1 METEAACGDGIWSMP
16 SADSIITIWFKLLI
30 LAGKQNNDG
39 VFMMSNKLPFTD
51 EMLATIFRR
60 DLNTVRLALKTFEEF
75 GMIEVVDN
83 VITIPNWNKH
93 QTLDAYEKK
102 KERDR
107 LYQQNRRKKQKNLI
121 EQKSL
126 DKSSDVAVSDKEE
139 EKEEDKEK
147 ENIKENSLSTD
158 SGDLF
163 DFVDLSYLERI
174 FSKEGLLDYLKKD
187 AKKKIDDQVLL
198 HQSIIG
204 LEAKTAL
211 DKYGIK
217 PDVIIGC
224 AGGGSNLGG
233 LIAPFMGQKLRG
245 EADYRFIAVE
255 PASCPSLTRGKYVYD
270 FCDTGMVCPLAK
282 MYTLGSGFIPSAN
295 HAGGLRYHGMS
306 SVVSELYDQG
316 LMEARSV
323 EQTAVFAAAEQFA
336 RTEGILPAPE
346 R

>member
-1 METEAACGDGIWSMP
+1 MAEVKWIKITTDVFDDEKILLIESMP

-107 LYQQNRRKKQKNLI
+107 IYQQNRRKKQKNLI

-126 DKSSDVAVSDKEE
+126 DKSSDVVVSDKEE

-147 ENIKENSLSTD
+147 ENTKESSHVQ
-158 SGDLF
+158 DLGEMF
-163 DFVDLSYLERI
+163 DFEEAFNKTFEIYP
-174 FSKEGLLDYLKKD
+174 KKKAYNK
-187 AKKKIDDQVLL
+187 AKK
-198 HQSIIG
+198 
-204 LEAKTAL
+204 AWL
-211 DKYGIK
+211 DKLLGVIEENRVDVARLMYGATSAYLHNYESKNPDDTEFRYLPQYADWLINDCDYWLGVVEKRIK
-217 PDVIIGC
+217 
-224 AGGGSNLGG
+224 
-233 LIAPFMGQKLRG
+233 K
-245 EADYRFIAVE
+245 
-255 PASCPSLTRGKYVYD
+255 
-270 FCDTGMVCPLAK
+270 
-282 MYTLGSGFIPSAN
+282 
-295 HAGGLRYHGMS
+295 
-306 SVVSELYDQG
+306 
-316 LMEARSV
+316 
-323 EQTAVFAAAEQFA
+323 
-336 RTEGILPAPE
+336 
-346 R
+346 

>member
-1 METEAACGDGIWSMP
+1 MAEVKWIKITTDVFDDEKILLIESMP

-30 LAGKQNNDG
+30 LAGKQNNNG

-121 EQKSL
+121 EQKSP
-126 DKSSDVAVSDKEE
+126 DKSSNVVVSDKEE

-147 ENIKENSLSTD
+147 ENIKENSLSTN

-163 DFVDLSYLERI
+163 DFD
-174 FSKEGLLDYLKKD
+174 DAWKKTFNIYP
-187 AKKKIDDQVLL
+187 K
-198 HQSIIG
+198 
-204 LEAKTAL
+204 KTACSTSKTAWM
-211 DKYGIK
+211 DKVLEVIEENQ
-217 PDVIIGC
+217 PDT
-224 AGGGSNLGG
+224 ARL
-233 LIAPFMGQKLRG
+233 LYKAT
-245 EADYRFIAVE
+245 EAYLSDYQEKNPDDTDFRYI
-255 PASCPSLTRGKYVYD
+255 PKYVD
-270 FCDTGMVCPLAK
+270 WLKNDCDYWLQ
-282 MYTLGSGFIPSAN
+282 I
-295 HAGGLRYHGMS
+295 
-306 SVVSELYDQG
+306 
-316 LMEARSV
+316 
-323 EQTAVFAAAEQFA
+323 AEK
-336 RTEGILPAPE
+336 RGDCS
-346 R
+346 

>member
-1 METEAACGDGIWSMP
+1 MAEVKWIKITTDVFDDEKILLIESMP

-147 ENIKENSLSTD
+147 ENIKENSPVPD
-158 SGDLF
+158 SGEMF
-163 DFVDLSYLERI
+163 DFEEAFNKTFEIYP
-174 FSKEGLLDYLKKD
+174 KKKAYNK
-187 AKKKIDDQVLL
+187 AKK
-198 HQSIIG
+198 
-204 LEAKTAL
+204 AWL
-211 DKYGIK
+211 DKLLGVIEENRADVARLIYGATSAYLHDYESKNPDDTEFRYLPQYADWLINDCDYWLGVVEKRIK
-217 PDVIIGC
+217 
-224 AGGGSNLGG
+224 
-233 LIAPFMGQKLRG
+233 K
-245 EADYRFIAVE
+245 
-255 PASCPSLTRGKYVYD
+255 
-270 FCDTGMVCPLAK
+270 
-282 MYTLGSGFIPSAN
+282 
-295 HAGGLRYHGMS
+295 
-306 SVVSELYDQG
+306 
-316 LMEARSV
+316 
-323 EQTAVFAAAEQFA
+323 
-336 RTEGILPAPE
+336 
-346 R
+346 

>member
-1 METEAACGDGIWSMP
+1 MAEVKWIKITTDVFDDEKILLIESMP

-30 LAGKQNNDG
+30 LAGKQNNNG

-121 EQKSL
+121 EQKSP

-158 SGDLF
+158 SGELF
-163 DFVDLSYLERI
+163 DFDDAWKKT
-174 FSKEGLLDYLKKD
+174 FSIYPK
-187 AKKKIDDQVLL
+187 
-198 HQSIIG
+198 
-204 LEAKTAL
+204 KTAYSTSKTAWM
-211 DKYGIK
+211 DKVLEVIEENQ
-217 PDVIIGC
+217 PD
-224 AGGGSNLGG
+224 
-233 LIAPFMGQKLRG
+233 IARLLYKATEAYLSDYQEKNPDDTDFRYIPNAWSVSPPSVSAVGTRAEKRG
-245 EADYRFIAVE
+245 DC
-255 PASCPSLTRGKYVYD
+255 S
-270 FCDTGMVCPLAK
+270 
-282 MYTLGSGFIPSAN
+282 
-295 HAGGLRYHGMS
+295 
-306 SVVSELYDQG
+306 
-316 LMEARSV
+316 
-323 EQTAVFAAAEQFA
+323 
-336 RTEGILPAPE
+336 
-346 R
+346 

>member
-1 METEAACGDGIWSMP
+1 MAEVKWIKITTDVFDDEKILLIESMP

-30 LAGKQNNDG
+30 LAGKQNNNG

-51 EMLATIFRR
+51 EMLATVFRR

-121 EQKSL
+121 EQKSP
-126 DKSSDVAVSDKEE
+126 DKSSNVVVSDKEE

-163 DFVDLSYLERI
+163 DFDDAWKKT
-174 FSKEGLLDYLKKD
+174 FSIYPK
-187 AKKKIDDQVLL
+187 
-198 HQSIIG
+198 
-204 LEAKTAL
+204 KTAYTASKTAWM
-211 DKYGIK
+211 DKVLEVIEENQ
-217 PDVIIGC
+217 PD
-224 AGGGSNLGG
+224 
-233 LIAPFMGQKLRG
+233 IARLLYKAT
-245 EADYRFIAVE
+245 EAYLSDYQEKNPDDTDFRYI
-255 PASCPSLTRGKYVYD
+255 PKYVD
-270 FCDTGMVCPLAK
+270 WLKNDCDYWLQ
-282 MYTLGSGFIPSAN
+282 I
-295 HAGGLRYHGMS
+295 
-306 SVVSELYDQG
+306 
-316 LMEARSV
+316 
-323 EQTAVFAAAEQFA
+323 AEK
-336 RTEGILPAPE
+336 RGDDS
-346 R
+346 

>member
-1 METEAACGDGIWSMP
+1 MAEVKWIKITTDVFDDEKILLIESMP

-30 LAGKQNNDG
+30 LAGKQNNNG

-121 EQKSL
+121 EQKSP
-126 DKSSDVAVSDKEE
+126 DKSSDVAFSDKEE

-163 DFVDLSYLERI
+163 DFD
-174 FSKEGLLDYLKKD
+174 DAWKKTFNIYP
-187 AKKKIDDQVLL
+187 K
-198 HQSIIG
+198 
-204 LEAKTAL
+204 KTAYSTSKTAWM
-211 DKYGIK
+211 DKVLEVIEENQ
-217 PDVIIGC
+217 PD
-224 AGGGSNLGG
+224 
-233 LIAPFMGQKLRG
+233 IARLLYKAT
-245 EADYRFIAVE
+245 EAYLSDYQEKNPDDTDFRYI
-255 PASCPSLTRGKYVYD
+255 PKYVD
-270 FCDTGMVCPLAK
+270 WLKNDCDYWLQ
-282 MYTLGSGFIPSAN
+282 I
-295 HAGGLRYHGMS
+295 
-306 SVVSELYDQG
+306 
-316 LMEARSV
+316 
-323 EQTAVFAAAEQFA
+323 AEK
-336 RTEGILPAPE
+336 RGDCN
-346 R
+346 

>member
-1 METEAACGDGIWSMP
+1 MAEVKWIKITTDVFDDEKILLIESMP

-30 LAGKQNNDG
+30 LAGKQNNNG

-121 EQKSL
+121 EQKSP
-126 DKSSDVAVSDKEE
+126 DKSSDVAFSDKEE

-147 ENIKENSLSTD
+147 ENIKENSLSPD

-163 DFVDLSYLERI
+163 DFDDAWKKT
-174 FSKEGLLDYLKKD
+174 FSIYPK
-187 AKKKIDDQVLL
+187 
-198 HQSIIG
+198 
-204 LEAKTAL
+204 KTAYTASKTAWM
-211 DKYGIK
+211 DKVLEVIEENQ
-217 PDVIIGC
+217 PD
-224 AGGGSNLGG
+224 
-233 LIAPFMGQKLRG
+233 IARLLYKAT
-245 EADYRFIAVE
+245 EAYLSDYQEKNPDDTDFRYI
-255 PASCPSLTRGKYVYD
+255 PKYVD
-270 FCDTGMVCPLAK
+270 WLKNDCDYWLQ
-282 MYTLGSGFIPSAN
+282 I
-295 HAGGLRYHGMS
+295 
-306 SVVSELYDQG
+306 
-316 LMEARSV
+316 
-323 EQTAVFAAAEQFA
+323 AEK
-336 RTEGILPAPE
+336 RGDDS
-346 R
+346 

>member
-1 METEAACGDGIWSMP
+1 MAEVKWIKITTDVFDDEKILLIESMP

-30 LAGKQNNDG
+30 LAGKQNNNG

-121 EQKSL
+121 EQKSP
-126 DKSSDVAVSDKEE
+126 DKSSYVAVSDKEE

-158 SGDLF
+158 SKEPFNFEDAWEKTF
-163 DFVDLSYLERI
+163 DIYP
-174 FSKEGLLDYLKKD
+174 K
-187 AKKKIDDQVLL
+187 
-198 HQSIIG
+198 
-204 LEAKTAL
+204 KTAYSTSKTAWM
-211 DKYGIK
+211 DKVLEVIEENQ
-217 PDVIIGC
+217 PD
-224 AGGGSNLGG
+224 
-233 LIAPFMGQKLRG
+233 IARLLYKAT
-245 EADYRFIAVE
+245 EAYLSDYQEKNPDDTDFRYI
-255 PASCPSLTRGKYVYD
+255 PKYVD
-270 FCDTGMVCPLAK
+270 WLKNDCDYWLQ
-282 MYTLGSGFIPSAN
+282 I
-295 HAGGLRYHGMS
+295 
-306 SVVSELYDQG
+306 
-316 LMEARSV
+316 
-323 EQTAVFAAAEQFA
+323 AEK
-336 RTEGILPAPE
+336 RGDCS
-346 R
+346 

>member
-1 METEAACGDGIWSMP
+1 MAEVKWIKITTDVFDDEKILLIESMP

-30 LAGKQNNDG
+30 LAGKQNNNG

-121 EQKSL
+121 EQKSP
-126 DKSSDVAVSDKEE
+126 DKSSYVAVSDKEE

-158 SGDLF
+158 SGETF
-163 DFVDLSYLERI
+163 DFEDAW
-174 FSKEGLLDYLKKD
+174 KKTFD
-187 AKKKIDDQVLL
+187 IYPKKTAYNT
-198 HQSIIG
+198 
-204 LEAKTAL
+204 AKTAWM
-211 DKYGIK
+211 DKVLEVIEENQ
-217 PDVIIGC
+217 PDV
-224 AGGGSNLGG
+224 AR
-233 LIAPFMGQKLRG
+233 LIYGAT
-245 EADYRFIAVE
+245 EAYLSDYQE
-255 PASCPSLTRGKYVYD
+255 KHPD
-270 FCDTGMVCPLAK
+270 DTAFQ
-282 MYTLGSGFIPSAN
+282 FIPKYAEW
-295 HAGGLRYHGMS
+295 LKDDCDYWL
-306 SVVSELYDQG
+306 SVVEKRGDDS
-316 LMEARSV
+316 
-323 EQTAVFAAAEQFA
+323 
-336 RTEGILPAPE
+336 
-346 R
+346 

>member
-1 METEAACGDGIWSMP
+1 MAEVKWIKITTDVFDDEKILLIESMP

-30 LAGKQNNDG
+30 LAGKQNNNG

-121 EQKSL
+121 EQKSP
-126 DKSSDVAVSDKEE
+126 DKSSDVVVSDKEE
-139 EKEEDKEK
+139 DKEEDKDK

-163 DFVDLSYLERI
+163 DFD
-174 FSKEGLLDYLKKD
+174 DAWKKTFNIYP
-187 AKKKIDDQVLL
+187 K
-198 HQSIIG
+198 
-204 LEAKTAL
+204 KTAYSTSKTAWM
-211 DKYGIK
+211 DKVLEVIEENR
-217 PDVIIGC
+217 PD
-224 AGGGSNLGG
+224 
-233 LIAPFMGQKLRG
+233 IARLLYKAT
-245 EADYRFIAVE
+245 EAYLSDYQEKNPDDTDFRYI
-255 PASCPSLTRGKYVYD
+255 PKYVD
-270 FCDTGMVCPLAK
+270 WLKNDCDYWLQ
-282 MYTLGSGFIPSAN
+282 I
-295 HAGGLRYHGMS
+295 
-306 SVVSELYDQG
+306 
-316 LMEARSV
+316 
-323 EQTAVFAAAEQFA
+323 AEK
-336 RTEGILPAPE
+336 RGDCN
-346 R
+346 

>member
-1 METEAACGDGIWSMP
+1 MAEVKWIKITTDVFDDEKILLIESMP

-30 LAGKQNNDG
+30 LAGKQNNNG

-126 DKSSDVAVSDKEE
+126 DKSSDVAVSDKKE

-147 ENIKENSLSTD
+147 ENIKENSLSPD

-163 DFVDLSYLERI
+163 DFD
-174 FSKEGLLDYLKKD
+174 DAWKKTFD
-187 AKKKIDDQVLL
+187 IYPK
-198 HQSIIG
+198 
-204 LEAKTAL
+204 KTAYSTSKTAWM
-211 DKYGIK
+211 DKVLEVIEDNQ
-217 PDVIIGC
+217 PD
-224 AGGGSNLGG
+224 
-233 LIAPFMGQKLRG
+233 IARLLYKAT
-245 EADYRFIAVE
+245 EAYLSDYQEKNPDDTDFRYI
-255 PASCPSLTRGKYVYD
+255 PKYVD
-270 FCDTGMVCPLAK
+270 WLKNDCDYWLQ
-282 MYTLGSGFIPSAN
+282 I
-295 HAGGLRYHGMS
+295 
-306 SVVSELYDQG
+306 
-316 LMEARSV
+316 
-323 EQTAVFAAAEQFA
+323 AEK
-336 RTEGILPAPE
+336 RGDCS
-346 R
+346 

>member
-1 METEAACGDGIWSMP
+1 MAEVKWIKITTDVFDDEKILLIESMP

-30 LAGKQNNDG
+30 LAGKQNNNG

-121 EQKSL
+121 EQKSP

-163 DFVDLSYLERI
+163 DFD
-174 FSKEGLLDYLKKD
+174 DAWKKTFNIYP
-187 AKKKIDDQVLL
+187 K
-198 HQSIIG
+198 
-204 LEAKTAL
+204 KTAYSTSKTAWM
-211 DKYGIK
+211 DKVLEVIEENR
-217 PDVIIGC
+217 PD
-224 AGGGSNLGG
+224 
-233 LIAPFMGQKLRG
+233 IARLLYKAT
-245 EADYRFIAVE
+245 EAYLSDYQEKNPDDTDFRYI
-255 PASCPSLTRGKYVYD
+255 PKYVD
-270 FCDTGMVCPLAK
+270 WLKNDCDYWLQ
-282 MYTLGSGFIPSAN
+282 I
-295 HAGGLRYHGMS
+295 
-306 SVVSELYDQG
+306 
-316 LMEARSV
+316 
-323 EQTAVFAAAEQFA
+323 AEK
-336 RTEGILPAPE
+336 RGDCN
-346 R
+346 

>member
-1 METEAACGDGIWSMP
+1 MAEVKWIKITTDVFDDEKILLIESMP

-30 LAGKQNNDG
+30 LAGKQNNNG

-60 DLNTVRLALKTFEEF
+60 DLNTVRLALKAFEEF

-121 EQKSL
+121 EQKSP
-126 DKSSDVAVSDKEE
+126 DKSSYVAVSDKEE

-163 DFVDLSYLERI
+163 DFD
-174 FSKEGLLDYLKKD
+174 DAWKKTFD
-187 AKKKIDDQVLL
+187 IYPK
-198 HQSIIG
+198 
-204 LEAKTAL
+204 KTAYSTSKTAWM
-211 DKYGIK
+211 DKVLEVIEENQ
-217 PDVIIGC
+217 PD
-224 AGGGSNLGG
+224 
-233 LIAPFMGQKLRG
+233 IARLLYKAT
-245 EADYRFIAVE
+245 EAYLSDYQEKNPDDTDFRYI
-255 PASCPSLTRGKYVYD
+255 PKYVD
-270 FCDTGMVCPLAK
+270 WLKNDCDYWLQ
-282 MYTLGSGFIPSAN
+282 I
-295 HAGGLRYHGMS
+295 
-306 SVVSELYDQG
+306 
-316 LMEARSV
+316 
-323 EQTAVFAAAEQFA
+323 AEK
-336 RTEGILPAPE
+336 RGDCS
-346 R
+346 

>member
-1 METEAACGDGIWSMP
+1 MAEVKWIKITTDVFDDEKILLIESMP

-30 LAGKQNNDG
+30 LAGKQNNNG

-121 EQKSL
+121 EQKSP
-126 DKSSDVAVSDKEE
+126 DKSSYVAVSDKE

-163 DFVDLSYLERI
+163 DFD
-174 FSKEGLLDYLKKD
+174 DAWKKTFD
-187 AKKKIDDQVLL
+187 IYPK
-198 HQSIIG
+198 
-204 LEAKTAL
+204 KTAYSTSKTAWM
-211 DKYGIK
+211 DKVLEVIEENQ
-217 PDVIIGC
+217 PD
-224 AGGGSNLGG
+224 
-233 LIAPFMGQKLRG
+233 IARLLYKAT
-245 EADYRFIAVE
+245 EAYLSDYQEKNPGDTDFRYI
-255 PASCPSLTRGKYVYD
+255 PKYVD
-270 FCDTGMVCPLAK
+270 WLKNDCDYWLQ
-282 MYTLGSGFIPSAN
+282 I
-295 HAGGLRYHGMS
+295 
-306 SVVSELYDQG
+306 
-316 LMEARSV
+316 
-323 EQTAVFAAAEQFA
+323 AEK
-336 RTEGILPAPE
+336 RGDCS
-346 R
+346 

>member
-1 METEAACGDGIWSMP
+1 MAEVKWIKITTDVFDDEKILLIESMP

-30 LAGKQNNDG
+30 LAGKQNNNG

-126 DKSSDVAVSDKEE
+126 DKSSYVSVSDREE
-139 EKEEDKEK
+139 DKEEDKEK

-158 SGDLF
+158 SEESFNFEDAWEKTF
-163 DFVDLSYLERI
+163 DIYP
-174 FSKEGLLDYLKKD
+174 K
-187 AKKKIDDQVLL
+187 
-198 HQSIIG
+198 
-204 LEAKTAL
+204 KTAYSTSKTAWM
-211 DKYGIK
+211 DKVLEVIEENQ
-217 PDVIIGC
+217 PD
-224 AGGGSNLGG
+224 
-233 LIAPFMGQKLRG
+233 IARLLYKAT
-245 EADYRFIAVE
+245 EAYLSDYQEKNPDDTDFRYI
-255 PASCPSLTRGKYVYD
+255 PKYVD
-270 FCDTGMVCPLAK
+270 WLKNDCDYWLQ
-282 MYTLGSGFIPSAN
+282 I
-295 HAGGLRYHGMS
+295 
-306 SVVSELYDQG
+306 
-316 LMEARSV
+316 
-323 EQTAVFAAAEQFA
+323 AEK
-336 RTEGILPAPE
+336 RGDCS
-346 R
+346 

>member
-1 METEAACGDGIWSMP
+1 MAEVKWIKITTDVFDDEKILLIESMP

-30 LAGKQNNDG
+30 LAGKQNNNG

-139 EKEEDKEK
+139 EKEEEKEK
-147 ENIKENSLSTD
+147 ENIKENSLSPD

-163 DFVDLSYLERI
+163 DFD
-174 FSKEGLLDYLKKD
+174 DAWKKTFD
-187 AKKKIDDQVLL
+187 IYPK
-198 HQSIIG
+198 
-204 LEAKTAL
+204 KTAYSTSKTAWM
-211 DKYGIK
+211 DKVLEVIEDNQ
-217 PDVIIGC
+217 PD
-224 AGGGSNLGG
+224 
-233 LIAPFMGQKLRG
+233 IARLLYKAT
-245 EADYRFIAVE
+245 EAYLSDYQEKNPDDTDFRYI
-255 PASCPSLTRGKYVYD
+255 PKYVD
-270 FCDTGMVCPLAK
+270 WLKNDCDYWLQ
-282 MYTLGSGFIPSAN
+282 I
-295 HAGGLRYHGMS
+295 
-306 SVVSELYDQG
+306 
-316 LMEARSV
+316 
-323 EQTAVFAAAEQFA
+323 AEK
-336 RTEGILPAPE
+336 RGDCS
-346 R
+346 

>member
-1 METEAACGDGIWSMP
+1 MAEVKWIKITTDVFDDEKILLIESMP

-30 LAGKQNNDG
+30 LAGKQNNNG
-39 VFMMSNKLPFTD
+39 VFMMGNKLPFTD

-121 EQKSL
+121 EQKPS

-163 DFVDLSYLERI
+163 DFD
-174 FSKEGLLDYLKKD
+174 DAWKKTFD
-187 AKKKIDDQVLL
+187 IYPK
-198 HQSIIG
+198 
-204 LEAKTAL
+204 KTAYSTSKTAWM
-211 DKYGIK
+211 DKVLEVIEENQ
-217 PDVIIGC
+217 PD
-224 AGGGSNLGG
+224 
-233 LIAPFMGQKLRG
+233 IARLLYKAT
-245 EADYRFIAVE
+245 EAYLSDYQEKNPDDTDFRYI
-255 PASCPSLTRGKYVYD
+255 PKYVDWLKNDCDYWLQIAEKRGD
-270 FCDTGMVCPLAK
+270 F
-282 MYTLGSGFIPSAN
+282 N
-295 HAGGLRYHGMS
+295 
-306 SVVSELYDQG
+306 
-316 LMEARSV
+316 
-323 EQTAVFAAAEQFA
+323 
-336 RTEGILPAPE
+336 
-346 R
+346 

>member
-1 METEAACGDGIWSMP
+1 MAEVKWIKITTDVFDDEKILLIESMP

-30 LAGKQNNDG
+30 LAGKQNNNG
-39 VFMMSNKLPFTD
+39 AFMMSNKLPFTD

-121 EQKSL
+121 EQKSP

-163 DFVDLSYLERI
+163 DFDNFRI
-174 FSKEGLLDYLKKD
+174 P
-187 AKKKIDDQVLL
+187 KIANVCSIVNPQV
-198 HQSIIG
+198 
-204 LEAKTAL
+204 
-211 DKYGIK
+211 
-217 PDVIIGC
+217 
-224 AGGGSNLGG
+224 
-233 LIAPFMGQKLRG
+233 
-245 EADYRFIAVE
+245 
-255 PASCPSLTRGKYVYD
+255 
-270 FCDTGMVCPLAK
+270 
-282 MYTLGSGFIPSAN
+282 
-295 HAGGLRYHGMS
+295 
-306 SVVSELYDQG
+306 
-316 LMEARSV
+316 
-323 EQTAVFAAAEQFA
+323 
-336 RTEGILPAPE
+336 
-346 R
+346 

>member
-1 METEAACGDGIWSMP
+1 MAEVKWIKITTDVFDDEKILLIESMP

-30 LAGKQNNDG
+30 LAGKQNNNG

-121 EQKSL
+121 EQKSP
-126 DKSSDVAVSDKEE
+126 DKSSDIVVSDREE

-158 SGDLF
+158 SRDLF
-163 DFVDLSYLERI
+163 DFDDAWKKT
-174 FSKEGLLDYLKKD
+174 FSIYPK
-187 AKKKIDDQVLL
+187 
-198 HQSIIG
+198 
-204 LEAKTAL
+204 KTAYSTSKTAWM
-211 DKYGIK
+211 DKVLEVIEENQ
-217 PDVIIGC
+217 PD
-224 AGGGSNLGG
+224 
-233 LIAPFMGQKLRG
+233 IARLLYKAT
-245 EADYRFIAVE
+245 EAYLSDYQERNPDDTDFRYI
-255 PASCPSLTRGKYVYD
+255 PKYVD
-270 FCDTGMVCPLAK
+270 WLKNDCDYWLQ
-282 MYTLGSGFIPSAN
+282 I
-295 HAGGLRYHGMS
+295 
-306 SVVSELYDQG
+306 
-316 LMEARSV
+316 
-323 EQTAVFAAAEQFA
+323 AEK
-336 RTEGILPAPE
+336 RGDCS
-346 R
+346 

>member
-1 METEAACGDGIWSMP
+1 MAEVKWIKITTDVFDDEKILLIESMP

-158 SGDLF
+158 SGEMF
-163 DFVDLSYLERI
+163 DFEEAFNKTFEIYP
-174 FSKEGLLDYLKKD
+174 KKKAYNK
-187 AKKKIDDQVLL
+187 AKK
-198 HQSIIG
+198 
-204 LEAKTAL
+204 AWL
-211 DKYGIK
+211 DKLLCVIEENRADVARLMYGATSAYLHDYKSKNPDDTEFRYLPQYADWLINDCDYWLGVVEKRIK
-217 PDVIIGC
+217 
-224 AGGGSNLGG
+224 
-233 LIAPFMGQKLRG
+233 K
-245 EADYRFIAVE
+245 
-255 PASCPSLTRGKYVYD
+255 
-270 FCDTGMVCPLAK
+270 
-282 MYTLGSGFIPSAN
+282 
-295 HAGGLRYHGMS
+295 
-306 SVVSELYDQG
+306 
-316 LMEARSV
+316 
-323 EQTAVFAAAEQFA
+323 
-336 RTEGILPAPE
+336 
-346 R
+346 

>member
-1 METEAACGDGIWSMP
+1 MAEVKWIKITTDVFDDEKILLIESMP

-30 LAGKQNNDG
+30 LAGKQNNNG

-121 EQKSL
+121 EQKSP
-126 DKSSDVAVSDKEE
+126 DKSSDVAFSDKEE

-163 DFVDLSYLERI
+163 DFEDAW
-174 FSKEGLLDYLKKD
+174 KKTFNIYP
-187 AKKKIDDQVLL
+187 K
-198 HQSIIG
+198 
-204 LEAKTAL
+204 KTAYSTSKTAWM
-211 DKYGIK
+211 DKVLEVIEENQ
-217 PDVIIGC
+217 PD
-224 AGGGSNLGG
+224 
-233 LIAPFMGQKLRG
+233 IARLLYKAT
-245 EADYRFIAVE
+245 EAYLSDYQEKNPDDTDFRYI
-255 PASCPSLTRGKYVYD
+255 PKYVD
-270 FCDTGMVCPLAK
+270 WLKNDCDYWLQ
-282 MYTLGSGFIPSAN
+282 I
-295 HAGGLRYHGMS
+295 
-306 SVVSELYDQG
+306 
-316 LMEARSV
+316 
-323 EQTAVFAAAEQFA
+323 AEK
-336 RTEGILPAPE
+336 RGDCS
-346 R
+346 